1 MAQDFYRLF
10 NTGGDSLAISTIDPA
25 GVALVGV
32 QELKKENE
40 DLKKT
45 VSVQND
51 KLDRLEKELNEMKKK
66 IDKTM

>member
-1 MAQDFYRLF
+1 
-10 NTGGDSLAISTIDPA
+10 
-25 GVALVGV
+25 LVGV